1 MKRAFLLAATVLTV
15 LPPGIASAVT
25 VESNRAITGHQGAA
39 PIITIKLDR
48 TKPPVTPP
56 PS

>member
-1 MKRAFLLAATVLTV
+1 MKRAFFCAATVLTA
-15 LPPGIASAVT
+15 LPPGIASAGT
-25 VESNRAITGHQGAA
+25 AQSNLAITGHQGAA
-39 PIITIKLDR
+39 PIIKLHR